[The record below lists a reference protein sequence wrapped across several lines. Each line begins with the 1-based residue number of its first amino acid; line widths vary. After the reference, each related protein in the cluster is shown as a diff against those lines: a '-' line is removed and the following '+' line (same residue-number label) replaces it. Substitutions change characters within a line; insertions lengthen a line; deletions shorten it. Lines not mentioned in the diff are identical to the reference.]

1 MFVFVT
7 FFTISYS
14 VEQPFSACF
23 CAVSTKFVNGFVETF
38 SLYSCNS
45 NLYSCGGGFS
55 VTCSHVL
62 AFTGNGNSSTTHIWL
77 VLPPD
82 FQPIT
87 IVSYSP
93 DGTLIVC
100 KPIAAICS
108 PPIFA
113 ILPHEGSLKSFGPLP
128 G

>member
-1 MFVFVT
+1 MFST
-7 FFTISYS
+7 IFTMSYS
-14 VEQPFSACF
+14 VEQPASAWI
-23 CAVSTKFVNGFVETF
+23 CAVSTKFVNGFVEIF
-38 SLYSCNS
+38 SAYSYNS
-45 NLYSCGGGFS
+45 NLYSCGGAPS

-87 IVSYSP
+87 TASYSP
-93 DGTLIVC
+93 DGTLTVS
-100 KPIAAICS
+100 KPSGATCS

-113 ILPHEGSLKSFGPLP
+113 ILPHEGSLNSFGPLP